1 MLRRKGRNLS
11 RADRGSKRPVPV
23 GWQATRVAMGVE
35 APVKHVSFRDMK
47 VMTVRD
53 IRQRWP
59 EAERALHEHDE
70 VIVTR
75 DGRPVARI
83 LRPEPAPIRP
93 RVDWSALH
101 RRRPS
106 LWR

>member
-1 MLRRKGRNLS
+1 
-11 RADRGSKRPVPV
+11 
-23 GWQATRVAMGVE
+23 
-35 APVKHVSFRDMK
+35 MK

-59 EAERALHEHDE
+59 EAERALRENDE

-83 LRPEPAPIRP
+83 LPPPEAPPDRPT
-93 RVDWSALH
+93 VDWSALH
-101 RRRPS
+101 R
-106 LWR
+106 WRASFWRKQPKQPPTGDDLAADRAERD

>member
-1 MLRRKGRNLS
+1 
-11 RADRGSKRPVPV
+11 
-23 GWQATRVAMGVE
+23 
-35 APVKHVSFRDMK
+35 MK

-83 LRPEPAPIRP
+83 LPPPEPSAMRP
-93 RVDWSALH
+93 RVDWSAH
-101 RRRPS
+101 RRWRASFWRKQPKQPS
-106 LWR
+106 TEKDLAADRAERD